1 LNADRQWT
9 FGQDERIFYHRYFD
23 WTKREMAPIFVYD
36 FRLEPFDLKR
46 HIYAERARWDE
57 RQRAW
62 LFENGWVR
70 ELEDGRVTHF
80 EQFKEPRTFPDI
92 RETPEYFRKE
102 NKPHQQMNWQELAAY
117 IQELNQAGFETSE
130 LIVQWH
136 KKFSFPTF
144 AFAMALLALPF
155 AMVTGNKG
163 ALAPVAFSLAVAI
176 SYYALSA
183 LFLQLGRAS
192 QLTPMMAAWAPG
204 LIFGLTGGYLFLR
217 VRT

>member
-1 LNADRQWT
+1 
-9 FGQDERIFYHRYFD
+9 
-23 WTKREMAPIFVYD
+23 MAPIFVYD
-36 FRLEPFDLKR
+36 FRLEPFDLTR

-57 RQRAW
+57 AQRAW
-62 LFENGWVR
+62 VFENGWVR
-70 ELEDGRVTHF
+70 ELENGHVTLF
-80 EQFKEPRTFPDI
+80 EQFEEPRAFPDI

-102 NKPHQQMNWQELAAY
+102 NKPHQQMNWRELAAY
-117 IQELNQAGFETSE
+117 IQDLNQAGFETSE

-155 AMVTGNKG
+155 AMVTGNRG
-163 ALAPVAFSLAVAI
+163 ALAPVAFSLVVAI